1 MFLMDA
7 LSLMRIESVPLVYPV
22 QSSDHLDFSK
32 YFWAEYFLNNLRD
45 IVVFFGFIFKM
56 SIKLFTFF
64 ALRLQ
69 MPWLRGTPREPLTP
83 WLLQPKL
90 LMKWLHSLKLGP
102 QLQVNPTELLQ
113 TRKRNQNRFKAP
125 CVSWFEISRE
135 QLMCWGRIL
144 ILSNVIYDPW
154 IFKFERLVALR
165 KTSCSKH
172 FSVFTRES
180 AVVNNRFGNA
190 AKFRFTSLL

>member
-22 QSSDHLDFSK
+22 QFSDHLDFSK
-32 YFWAEYFLNNLRD
+32 FFEQSISQIIYEISWSN
-45 IVVFFGFIFKM
+45 FFGYIFKM
-56 SIKLFTFF
+56 SVKLFTFF

-69 MPWLRGTPREPLTP
+69 MPLLRGTPREPLTP
-83 WLLQPKL
+83 SLLQPKL
-90 LMKWLHSLKLGP
+90 LMKCLHSLKLGP
-102 QLQVNPTELLQ
+102 QLQVNPTELLP

-135 QLMCWGRIL
+135 QWMCWSRIL

-154 IFKFERLVALR
+154 ILNSSVQLLSE
-165 KTSCSKH
+165 KH
-172 FSVFTRES
+172 PVLSIF
-180 AVVNNRFGNA
+180 
-190 AKFRFTSLL
+190 